1 MIPLTSY
8 HLPITGYV
16 NLPKLQAYQV
26 TAASPGVVVKDLRN
40 MGAMSHSCGLRQLN
54 YCYIFGTSSSLLSL
68 VTPLPH
74 STWFEFT
81 VMPNRYVH
89 GDLAMTDTTGSAS
102 PSAKQAALL
111 PVAPPVKEQ
120 LSDRRFCLRWRR
132 RYARRLGTRGGR

>member
-81 VMPNRYVH
+81 VMPWQQVCSWRPCHDGHN
-89 GDLAMTDTTGSAS
+89 
-102 PSAKQAALL
+102 
-111 PVAPPVKEQ
+111 
-120 LSDRRFCLRWRR
+120 RFCFTFGK
-132 RYARRLGTRGGR
+132 AGCVATGGPACQGAAE